1 MLDWHEKDGVMK
13 MKIVVGAWLLT
24 ACFAGSASAACD
36 ALAQAA
42 EATNAGNEALAREI
56 AGRPKPGCTTDEKAM
71 ISRIVALASFN
82 RIVGA
87 VGQGA
92 NLADFEQELETIRK
106 TNSAPW
112 QVFDALGD
120 INRDR
125 RDYEAAAR
133 YYQLALE
140 DASNEVLTP
149 DWMAPDEKYIVRL
162 DHMATEMRLAAPRPV
177 KLAMRGACKISYRGV
192 SLKKK
197 STPVRYVFGTAEFTP
212 EGLES
217 ARDLSECLKSVKPKA
232 ITLIGHTDPVGTAQ
246 ANRALSLE
254 RADALAQYL
263 VTEGYAGVCTTVGKG
278 EDEPF
283 KADDASAYDEET
295 LNQMNRR
302 VEVDVEN

>member
-1 MLDWHEKDGVMK
+1 MSAADGRPAVQPYFGMEWEGSVMK
-13 MKIVVGAWLLT
+13 LWILVGASLL
-24 ACFAGSASAACD
+24 AFFAAGTASAACD
-36 ALAQAA
+36 ALAQVA
-42 EATNAGNEALAREI
+42 EATNGGNEALARQI
-56 AGRPKPGCTTDEKAM
+56 ADRPKPGCTSDDKAM
-71 ISRIVALASFN
+71 INRVAALASFN

-92 NLADFEQELETIRK
+92 NLADFEQELETIR
-106 TNSAPW
+106 TSNSAPW

-149 DWMAPDEKYIVRL
+149 GWMAPDEKYIVRL
-162 DHMATEMRLAAPRPV
+162 DHMATEMRLAAPKPV

-212 EGLES
+212 DGLVS
-217 ARDLSECLKSVKPKA
+217 AKDLSECLKSVKPKT
-232 ITLIGHTDPVGTAQ
+232 ITLIGHT
-246 ANRALSLE
+246 
-254 RADALAQYL
+254 LAQYL
-263 VTEGYAGVCTTVGKG
+263 VTEGYAGQWTTVGKG

>member
-1 MLDWHEKDGVMK
+1 MENTMRML
-13 MKIVVGAWLLT
+13 IVTSLL
-24 ACFAGSASAACD
+24 ALFSAGPASAACD
-36 ALAQAA
+36 ALAQVAD
-42 EATNAGNEALAREI
+42 ATNAGDEARAKQI
-56 AGRPKPGCTTDEKAM
+56 AGGQAPGCTADDKAM
-71 ISRIVALASFN
+71 ISRVAALASFN

-92 NLADFEQELETIRK
+92 NLADFEAELETIR
-106 TNSAPW
+106 TSNAAPW

-125 RDYEAAAR
+125 RNYEAAAR

-149 DWMAPDEKYIVRL
+149 GWMAPDKKYIVRL

-217 ARDLSECLKSVKPKA
+217 AKDLSECLKSVKPRA
-232 ITLIGHTDPVGTAQ
+232 ITLIGHTDPIGGAED
-246 ANRALSLE
+246 NRLLSLE
-254 RADALAQYL
+254 RAEALAQYL
-263 VTEGYAGVCTTVGKG
+263 VAEGYGGEWKILGKG

-283 KADDASAYDEET
+283 KADDASAYDEDT
-295 LNQMNRR
+295 LNQMHRR

>member
-1 MLDWHEKDGVMK
+1 MKLKLLAGV
-13 MKIVVGAWLLT
+13 ALL
-24 ACFAGSASAACD
+24 AFFFAGTAFAACD
-36 ALAQAA
+36 ALAQIA
-42 EATNAGNEALAREI
+42 EATNAGDEALAKQI
-56 AGRPKPGCTTDEKAM
+56 AGRPKPGCTADDKAM
-71 ISRIVALASFN
+71 INRVAALASFN

-92 NLADFEQELETIRK
+92 NLADFEQELETIR
-106 TNSAPW
+106 TSNSAPW

-140 DASNEVLTP
+140 DAANEVLTP
-149 DWMAPDEKYIVRL
+149 DWMAPDDKYIARL
-162 DHMATEMRLAAPRPV
+162 DHMATEMRLAAPKPV
-177 KLAMRGACKISYRGV
+177 TLAMRGACKISYRGV

-212 EGLES
+212 EGLVS
-217 ARDLSECLKSVKPKA
+217 AKDLSECLKSVKPA
-232 ITLIGHTDPVGTAQ
+232 TITLIGHTDTVGAAE
-246 ANRALSLE
+246 ANRVLSLE
-254 RADALAQYL
+254 RAEALAQYL
-263 VTEGYAGVCTTVGKG
+263 VAQGYAGEWTSVGKG

-283 KADDASAYDEET
+283 KADDANAYDEET

>member
-1 MLDWHEKDGVMK
+1 MRML
-13 MKIVVGAWLLT
+13 IVTSLL
-24 ACFAGSASAACD
+24 ALFSAGPVSASCD
-36 ALAQAA
+36 ALAQVA
-42 EATNAGNEALAREI
+42 EATNAGDETRAKQI
-56 AGRPKPGCTTDEKAM
+56 AGGQAAGCTADDKAM
-71 ISRIVALASFN
+71 INRVAALASFN
-82 RIVGA
+82 RIVGV

-92 NLADFEQELETIRK
+92 NLADFEQELETIR
-106 TNSAPW
+106 TSNAVPW

-120 INRDR
+120 INRDQ

-162 DHMATEMRLAAPRPV
+162 DRMATEMRLAAPRPV

-197 STPVRYVFGTAEFTP
+197 STPVRYVFGTVEFTP
-212 EGLES
+212 EGLQS
-217 ARDLSECLKSVKPKA
+217 AKDLSECLKSVKPKA
-232 ITLIGHTDPVGTAQ
+232 ITLIGHTDPVGGAE

-254 RADALAQYL
+254 RADALADYL
-263 VTEGYAGVCTTVGKG
+263 VAEGYAGQWQTLGKG

-295 LNQMNRR
+295 LHQMDRR
-302 VEVDVEN
+302 VDVDVEN

>member
-1 MLDWHEKDGVMK
+1 MTVKGLFA
-13 MKIVVGAWLLT
+13 GAALL
-24 ACFAGSASAACD
+24 AFFSAGSALAACD
-36 ALAQAA
+36 ALTQVAQA
-42 EATNAGNEALAREI
+42 TNTGDEALVKQI
-56 AGRPKPGCTTDEKAM
+56 AARPKPGCTADDKAM
-71 ISRIVALASFN
+71 IDRVSALASFN
-82 RIVGA
+82 RIVTA

-92 NLADFEQELETIRK
+92 SLADFEQELETIR
-106 TNSAPW
+106 TSNSAPW

-125 RDYEAAAR
+125 RNYETAAR

-140 DASNEVLTP
+140 DAANEVLTP
-149 DWMAPDEKYIVRL
+149 QWMAPDAAYIVRL
-162 DHMATEMRLAAPRPV
+162 DHMATEMRLAAPKPV
-177 KLAMRGACKISYRGV
+177 KLALRGACKITYRGV

-212 EGLES
+212 EGVES
-217 ARDLSECLKSVKPKA
+217 AKDLSECLKSVKPKS
-232 ITLIGHTDPVGTAQ
+232 ITLIGHTDPVGTAE
-246 ANRALSLE
+246 ANRVLSLE

-263 VTEGYAGVCTTVGKG
+263 VAEGYTGQWTTVGKG

>member
-1 MLDWHEKDGVMK
+1 MLEWHKKDGVMK
-13 MKIVVGAWLLT
+13 IKIVVGASLLT
-24 ACFAGSASAACD
+24 LFFAGTASAACD

-42 EATNAGNEALAREI
+42 EATNAGNEALAQQI
-56 AGRPKPGCTTDEKAM
+56 AGRPKPGCTTDDKAM
-71 ISRIVALASFN
+71 ISRVVALASFN

-92 NLADFEQELETIRK
+92 NLVDFEQELEEIRK
-106 TNSAPW
+106 NNAAPW

-149 DWMAPDEKYIVRL
+149 SWMAPDEKYIVRL

-232 ITLIGHTDPVGTAQ
+232 ITLIGHTDPVGGAQ

-263 VTEGYAGVCTTVGKG
+263 VAEGYAGQWATVGMG